1 MKTQRFRITKCLL
14 QRKQSLLKN
23 LRPCDIYPREMLTRE
38 YAEARIEEKHPTK
51 AIKIPV
57 RPAQKFFLLKINKAD
72 VSSIKRQ
79 ESLKNYQDLTVIQI
93 KPNIS
98 EIEPKLRNQENN
110 CLFTEKTLQNRSE
123 HLSND
128 YWARCYLE
136 KKNNSK
142 DALI

>member
-1 MKTQRFRITKCLL
+1 MQTHG
-14 QRKQSLLKN
+14 QRKTPNQGNKN
-23 LRPCDIYPREMLTRE
+23 PREASLE
-38 YAEARIEEKHPTK
+38 
-51 AIKIPV
+51 V
-57 RPAQKFFLLKINKAD
+57 FLLKINKAD
-72 VSSIKRQ
+72 VSLIKRQ

-93 KPNIS
+93 KPKIS

-110 CLFTEKTLQNRSE
+110 CLFTEKTLQNRSQ

>member
-1 MKTQRFRITKCLL
+1 MPFVEKVVSFKKFKTLWHLSTGICRSTDRGKTPNQGNENPCEA
-14 QRKQSLLKN
+14 SL
-23 LRPCDIYPREMLTRE
+23 E
-38 YAEARIEEKHPTK
+38 
-51 AIKIPV
+51 V
-57 RPAQKFFLLKINKAD
+57 FLLKINKAD
-72 VSSIKRQ
+72 VSLIKRQ

-110 CLFTEKTLQNRSE
+110 CLFTEKTLQNRSQ

>member
-1 MKTQRFRITKCLL
+1 MPFVEKVVSFKKVNTLWHLSTGNAYTGICRSTDRGKTPNQGNENPCEA
-14 QRKQSLLKN
+14 SL
-23 LRPCDIYPREMLTRE
+23 E
-38 YAEARIEEKHPTK
+38 
-51 AIKIPV
+51 V
-57 RPAQKFFLLKINKAD
+57 FLLKINKAD

>member
-1 MKTQRFRITKCLL
+1 MPFVEKVVSFKKFNTLRHLSTGKAYTGICRSTDRGKTPNQGN
-14 QRKQSLLKN
+14 KN
-23 LRPCDIYPREMLTRE
+23 PREASLE
-38 YAEARIEEKHPTK
+38 
-51 AIKIPV
+51 V
-57 RPAQKFFLLKINKAD
+57 FLLKINKAD
-72 VSSIKRQ
+72 VSLIKRQ

-93 KPNIS
+93 KPKIS

-110 CLFTEKTLQNRSE
+110 CLFTEKTLQNRSQ